1 MARPDLFETRRRTAR
16 FLELVAAGVTLRRA
30 AKQAGV
36 HPDRALDLV
45 QDRAEFDRQVAALRG
60 KQAA

>member
-16 FLELVAAGVTLRRA
+16 FLELVAAGVSLRKA
-30 AKQAGV
+30 AKLAGV

-45 QDRAEFDRQVAALRG
+45 QDRDEFDRQVRAVREAA
-60 KQAA
+60 